1 MIEIDIYLGTISRFW
16 LQYTSNLEKGNIVEG
31 KKEQFLSKI
40 KTHLPVSSLIYTD
53 NPLNLD
59 LSKETGSLIAVTHI
73 SDIKD
78 LYFLSKC
85 GQYTLLSFEHVQ
97 GAYTGLYSK

>member
-1 MIEIDIYLGTISRFW
+1 MIELDVYLGTISRFW
-16 LQYTSNLEKGNIVEG
+16 LQYTSHLEKGNGVEG

-40 KTHLPVSSLIYTD
+40 KAHLPVSSILYTD
-53 NPLNLD
+53 HPLSLD

-73 SDIKD
+73 SDMED
-78 LYFLSKC
+78 LYFPSKC
-85 GQYTLLSFEHVQ
+85 GQYTLLSFEYVQ